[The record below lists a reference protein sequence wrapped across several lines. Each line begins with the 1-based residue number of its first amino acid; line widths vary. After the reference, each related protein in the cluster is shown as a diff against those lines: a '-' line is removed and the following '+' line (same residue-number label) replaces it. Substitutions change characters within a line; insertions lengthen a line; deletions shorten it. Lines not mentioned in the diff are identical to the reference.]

1 MIYHSNR
8 TRGEIPLFFKPSASS
23 LHYDGTNNYMI
34 MNYINRLNQ
43 WLDKTVATAQ
53 EKVANKRLAKKA
65 KLQLDGEINR
75 VQIELTDI
83 EESVEDLKN
92 SKEFNAKSLWAEQK
106 KTILK
111 EKEIEFYH
119 ELKKELF

>member
-1 MIYHSNR
+1 
-8 TRGEIPLFFKPSASS
+8 
-23 LHYDGTNNYMI
+23 

-43 WLDKTVATAQ
+43 WLDKAVATAQ
-53 EKVANKRLAKKA
+53 EKVTNKRLAKKA

-83 EESVEDLKN
+83 DETVEDLKN
-92 SKEFNAKSLWAEQK
+92 SKDFSAQALWTEEK
-106 KTILK
+106 KRMLK
-111 EKEIEFYH
+111 DKEIEFYK

>member
-1 MIYHSNR
+1 
-8 TRGEIPLFFKPSASS
+8 
-23 LHYDGTNNYMI
+23 
-34 MNYINRLNQ
+34 MNYLNRLNQ

-83 EESVEDLKN
+83 EEAVEDLKN
-92 SKEFNAKSLWAEQK
+92 SKEFDAKTLWAEQK

-111 EKEIEFYH
+111 EKEIEFYK

>member
-1 MIYHSNR
+1 
-8 TRGEIPLFFKPSASS
+8 
-23 LHYDGTNNYMI
+23 

-43 WLDKTVATAQ
+43 WLDKAVATAQ

-83 EESVEDLKN
+83 DETVEDLKN
-92 SKEFNAKSLWAEQK
+92 SKDFSAQALWTEEK
-106 KTILK
+106 KRMLK
-111 EKEIEFYH
+111 DKEIEFYK

>member
-1 MIYHSNR
+1 
-8 TRGEIPLFFKPSASS
+8 
-23 LHYDGTNNYMI
+23 

-53 EKVANKRLAKKA
+53 EKLANKRLAKKA

-83 EESVEDLKN
+83 EEAVEDLKN
-92 SKEFNAKSLWAEQK
+92 SKEFDAKTLWAEQK

-111 EKEIEFYH
+111 EKEIEFYK

>member
-1 MIYHSNR
+1 M
-8 TRGEIPLFFKPSASS
+8 PSASS
-23 LHYDGTNNYMI
+23 FYYDGTNNYMI

-106 KTILK
+106 KTMLK
-111 EKEIEFYH
+111 EKEIEFYY

>member
-1 MIYHSNR
+1 
-8 TRGEIPLFFKPSASS
+8 
-23 LHYDGTNNYMI
+23 

-43 WLDKTVATAQ
+43 WLDKAVATAQ

-65 KLQLDGEINR
+65 KLQLEGEINR

-111 EKEIEFYH
+111 EKEIEFYK

>member
-1 MIYHSNR
+1 M
-8 TRGEIPLFFKPSASS
+8 PSASS
-23 LHYDGTNNYMI
+23 FYYDGTNNYMI

-111 EKEIEFYH
+111 EKEIEFYY